1 MLPPKINLTAPTIT
15 YSSIEKDPLYSIIGV
30 PFVGIM
36 YKNSKKE
43 KRVMDI
49 DELQKFSDATL
60 KRVLRKTSVINVEA
74 KHKIV
79 KISLSAQDKEL
90 MDSLEEEIEERL
102 KYHHQMRSTLFCI
115 MTSPL
120 AIVTSDYLWWI

>member
-1 MLPPKINLTAPTIT
+1 
-15 YSSIEKDPLYSIIGV
+15 
-30 PFVGIM
+30 
-36 YKNSKKE
+36 
-43 KRVMDI
+43 MDI

-90 MDSLEEEIEERL
+90 MDLLKEQIEERL
-102 KYHHQMRSTLFCI
+102 KCHHQMR
-115 MTSPL
+115 
-120 AIVTSDYLWWI
+120 